1 MADPLARAD
10 YSQYQRVDVMS
21 LVARQQQLRL
31 LLELEPIVNQ
41 WSVRLGNGDG
51 DQIAALRRYLMAQ
64 AEVHVGLVREVRRG
78 WFADVEVVLVVD
90 EFAETLH
97 PIRRP
102 ALSSSTERRVRAEMA
117 AALRTRRGFA
127 NR

>member
-1 MADPLARAD
+1 MKKHPAD
-10 YSQYQRVDVMS
+10 YPKLEQQRQA
-21 LVARQQQLRL
+21 LLQQL
-31 LLELEPIVNQ
+31 
-41 WSVRLGNGDG
+41 S
-51 DQIAALRRYLMAQ
+51 
-64 AEVHVGLVREVRRG
+64 GLREVRRG

-102 ALSSSTERRVRAEMA
+102 ALSSSTERRVRADMA